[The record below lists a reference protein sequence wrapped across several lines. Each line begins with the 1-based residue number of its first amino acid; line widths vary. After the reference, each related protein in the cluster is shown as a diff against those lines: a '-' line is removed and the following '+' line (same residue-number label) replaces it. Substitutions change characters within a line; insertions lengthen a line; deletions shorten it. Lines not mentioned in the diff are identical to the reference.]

1 MRARGARGA
10 RGGRESKSEGG
21 VDPGQGRE
29 ARAGAQ
35 REQEQERG
43 AGSGERTGA
52 EAEAKAEPPAVHL
65 GAVYCCLLHMALASL
80 GAWSAACSRECFS
93 ASHTGDFVW
102 RDSVTEVA
110 VGLAL

>member
-1 MRARGARGA
+1 MRARGARALGA
-10 RGGRESKSEGG
+10 G
-21 VDPGQGRE
+21 
-29 ARAGAQ
+29 ARAGAKG
-35 REQEQERG
+35 EQTRGKGARQEREHS
-43 AGSGERTGA
+43 ASKTKTKSRSGERTGA
-52 EAEAKAEPPAVHL
+52 EAEAKAESPAVHL